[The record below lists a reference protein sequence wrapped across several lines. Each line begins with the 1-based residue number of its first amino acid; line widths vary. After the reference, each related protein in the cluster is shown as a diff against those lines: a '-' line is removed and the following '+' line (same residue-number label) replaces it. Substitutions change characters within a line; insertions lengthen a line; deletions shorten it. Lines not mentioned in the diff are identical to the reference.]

1 MFRIEYLREST
12 DQASVCHVQAHP
24 TATLI
29 EAEEA
34 AWGAALF
41 AWGNWRATGFQ
52 IRDLDRDGEI
62 VVAEPFDLPTK

>member
-12 DQASVCHVQAHP
+12 DEESVCHVQA
-24 TATLI
+24 ATMETLT

-41 AWGNWRATGFQ
+41 AWRRWKATGFQ
-52 IRDLDRDGEI
+52 IRDLERDSEI
-62 VVAEPFDLPTK
+62 VVVEPFNLPTQ